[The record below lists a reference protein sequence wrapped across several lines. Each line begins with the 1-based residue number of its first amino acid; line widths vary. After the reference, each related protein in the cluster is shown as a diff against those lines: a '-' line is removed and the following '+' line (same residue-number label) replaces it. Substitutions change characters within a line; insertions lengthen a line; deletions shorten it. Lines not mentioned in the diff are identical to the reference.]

1 MRNLASDDLQSSQAC
16 WRRGMH
22 SVQTGVLTCRLLV
35 LDSSYSRL
43 LHELTALPL
52 GILELCRIRAVIVIL
67 FAYMV
72 TLPEKDF
79 PVSATGLLS
88 PGLGLL
94 KVSIFRHMRS
104 RTHRLLLGLPVAE
117 EHGS

>member
-1 MRNLASDDLQSSQAC
+1 
-16 WRRGMH
+16 MH
-22 SVQTGVLTCRLLV
+22 SVQTGVLACKLLV
-35 LDSSYSRL
+35 LDPSHSRL

-52 GILELCRIRAVIVIL
+52 RILELCRISAAIVIL

-72 TLPEKDF
+72 QLPAKDF
-79 PVSATGLLS
+79 SMSATSLPR
-88 PGLGLL
+88 PGLGFL
-94 KVSIFRHMRS
+94 KGSLFRHMRS